1 MLLLSVAAATLF
13 GPALRGK
20 ENQTPALPPQA
31 DTPVS
36 VEGIEIREADSGAE
50 LRIRADAALIWT
62 QYRALDDR
70 LVLEMPNTTVDSSV
84 HDLTPQEG
92 LLSSVTLQRET
103 TSRRPLLRLVIAT
116 RQEAQHTLEKD
127 ADMLV
132 LRFTPTGASPTES
145 TELEVEPRT
154 ARRETD
160 PRFELDSRFEAD
172 DSPPESG
179 ATEAHAEATISGE
192 NGWPGTADEPY
203 RSPPPVGTLA
213 SQLEGVEILE
223 RGPETSVLVAGDG
236 AFSYRSFQLEN
247 PDRFVIDLEGVVAT
261 SGSASVS
268 VGGPAVERVRMA
280 QYQSSPQPVSRVV
293 FDLSRPVLPV
303 ISGSADGLTVRFPLA
318 AAALSQEPTVLT
330 AELPEPEIDAQL
342 TDEELL
348 LTAVAAESE
357 ADLPTFELAAEQ
369 ETPSLD
375 PIEETI
381 EVESAVVA
389 VPATDADEQAAPIV
403 PAAPVIAALAPSA
416 GLETEPELEPEPELA
431 PESELAPEVLPERL
445 SETVPSTEEEQN
457 VELAQASPEV
467 IEVDPAPAEEPV
479 SLLADRPRERSRAE
493 TLIAQVEPAQ
503 PPPIPEVEPEEEREP
518 FVIERVAS
526 AATRDDALVQGEGVL
541 RPGFGT
547 RNMSGEKQY
556 YGEPISLSVR
566 NADIT
571 EILRTIAR
579 ISGLNMVIQPGIS
592 GGVTVELEAVPW
604 DQALEQIL
612 KLHAL
617 GMELDGNILRIVP
630 IDVLA
635 AEADQQLRLQ
645 AAKALAVPLSTIMR
659 RVSYAQA
666 SEIATILRSNRGG
679 QGVLSQRGSVV
690 VDNRTNTLIIQEL
703 PGNLDSVLDIVQN
716 LDTPEEQVMIEA
728 RIVETSKSWSRSL
741 GIQWGFSG
749 VSGPATGN
757 TSGLQF
763 PNNGTVEGGANLFT
777 GGNNGFL
784 NIGLGNVLNTFEL
797 DVALIAAEN
806 EGLVN
811 VISAPKIATLN
822 NERASIQSGLQI
834 PIQTVANNTVTVQF
848 VNATLRLD
856 VTPHVTADG
865 TILMEIHIQKREP
878 QLAFAVVGATNAPI
892 ATREVRT
899 RVLVRDGGTTVIG
912 GIYEVSTDD
921 SEDRVPGLA
930 NIPILGR
937 LFKNK
942 NRRNENEELLIFITP
957 RIIRF

>member
-13 GPALRGK
+13 GPVLRGK

-160 PRFELDSRFEAD
+160 PRFELDSRFKAD

-247 PDRFVIDLEGVVAT
+247 PDRFVLDLEGVVAT
-261 SGSASVS
+261 PGSASVS

-318 AAALSQEPTVLT
+318 AAALPQEPTVLT
-330 AELPEPEIDAQL
+330 AELPEPEN
-342 TDEELL
+342 
-348 LTAVAAESE
+348 E

-389 VPATDADEQAAPIV
+389 VP
-403 PAAPVIAALAPSA
+403 VIAALAPSA
-416 GLETEPELEPEPELA
+416 GLETEPEPEPA

-479 SLLADRPRERSRAE
+479 SLVADRPRERSRAE

-503 PPPIPEVEPEEEREP
+503 PPPVPEVEPEEEREL
-518 FVIERVAS
+518 FVIERVAP

-659 RVSYAQA
+659 KVSYAQA

-741 GIQWGFSG
+741 GIQWDFSG

-865 TILMEIHIQKREP
+865 TILMEIQIQKREP

-892 ATREVRT
+892 ATREART

-912 GIYEVSTDD
+912 GIYEVSTND

-942 NRRNENEELLIFITP
+942 DRRNENEELLIFITP